1 MRVRRDARGSK
12 ATARRES
19 EVNLFVCCHRE
30 RHVSLRV
37 PHFVLLYV
45 RLIHLSRYFTVAGPY
60 LPSGDCAFVRAL

>member
-1 MRVRRDARGSK
+1 M
-12 ATARRES
+12 
-19 EVNLFVCCHRE
+19 NLFVCCHRE